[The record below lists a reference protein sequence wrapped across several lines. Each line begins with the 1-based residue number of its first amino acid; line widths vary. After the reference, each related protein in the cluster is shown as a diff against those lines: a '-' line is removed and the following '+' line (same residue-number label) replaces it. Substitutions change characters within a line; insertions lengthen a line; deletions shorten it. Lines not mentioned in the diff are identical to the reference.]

1 MGLMRAL
8 GNVATGYLEAR
19 VDQFSDRAKQ
29 KAEAKALKDK
39 YAAEQVMRI
48 AVQNNQLDK
57 AAELKELSDV
67 KLADEAY
74 RVALGELGDAGLV
87 EQLKLAGKLKDLQT
101 YQAWKT
107 PWQNYTG
114 EVQFWNIGNFIKDF
128 KTASGTQN
136 TSENA
141 EKNLVD
147 INGLS
152 TNVAKS
158 QTDKATG
165 KFDSGTQKSTTDT
178 EEPYWATQYKKAT
191 KAPAAPT
198 SEFLKDTTTDK
209 MTWVTN
215 QMKIDEPNRY
225 VKVTD
230 PKDAEIDLTPFGD
243 NSIYAGIWTSDAE
256 PGKYF
261 QNLQLDVTDTKGM
274 TEFLKQ
280 NKGYTINS
288 QGYVL
293 DTSGNNVPV
302 EVSPQDIKNIEAIE
316 QIDNYQILNPA
327 NTDHL
332 KILEEQLGYD
342 KQFLKKLVEREE
354 VIQHNLDFLN
364 GIPVFSGEAKIIS
377 VAIANQK
384 FDTSRLTIEKGINAE
399 LTNYFDESV
408 ISHSAITGATTF
420 KTTTGSL
427 DDGRKNFFLSKT
439 NDMLQKSIEAGSA
452 PSAKMIVANV
462 NHLAEGHRYGVYQ
475 HAFKF
480 DNAKVDAQ
488 TFMASTPTLSGLK
501 LIQAY
506 LTHYGKST
514 NYKPEKEFF
523 LNMPEGK
530 SDAQVSKYLK
540 EVSQEL
546 YKLIVLAEI
555 QAYKK

>member
-1 MGLMRAL
+1 M
-8 GNVATGYLEAR
+8 
-19 VDQFSDRAKQ
+19 D
-29 KAEAKALKDK
+29 
-39 YAAEQVMRI
+39 
-48 AVQNNQLDK
+48 
-57 AAELKELSDV
+57 
-67 KLADEAY
+67 
-74 RVALGELGDAGLV
+74 
-87 EQLKLAGKLKDLQT
+87 
-101 YQAWKT
+101 
-107 PWQNYTG
+107 
-114 EVQFWNIGNFIKDF
+114 IGNFIKDF

-191 KAPAAPT
+191 KASAAPT
-198 SEFLKDTTTDK
+198 SEWLKDTNTDK

-530 SDAQVSKYLK
+530 SDAQVSNYLK